1 MEGSDA
7 QDSLTSV
14 PVEGLGAY
22 FRCRRLRQD
31 SPNRHPSRPHPR
43 KNSPGRLQN
52 THFGPISPRWA
63 NFFAPTLLIAPLD
76 ETVNTNAGTSGRLH
90 ETHDAFAQ

>member
-1 MEGSDA
+1 MLPA
-7 QDSLTSV
+7 
-14 PVEGLGAY
+14 LGEY
-22 FRCRRLRQD
+22 FRA
-31 SPNRHPSRPHPR
+31 
-43 KNSPGRLQN
+43 
-52 THFGPISPRWA
+52 ISIDRSRWA